1 MSEAAASTRIAELLE
16 GGWDLASIAKAC
28 GVSWFTAYRWSRG
41 QHAPQESQARFLE
54 ALPTSRGRGPIYV
67 KIKVA

>member
-1 MSEAAASTRIAELLE
+1 MSASAAATRIQSLID
-16 GGWDLASIAKAC
+16 GGWELVDIAKAC

-54 ALPTSRGRGPIYV
+54 ALPVSRGRGPIFV